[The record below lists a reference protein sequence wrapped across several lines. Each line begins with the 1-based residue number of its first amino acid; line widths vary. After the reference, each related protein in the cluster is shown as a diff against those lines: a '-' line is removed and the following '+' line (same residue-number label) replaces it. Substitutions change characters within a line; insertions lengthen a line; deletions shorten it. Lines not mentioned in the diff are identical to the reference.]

1 MSTIVAYRY
10 DNERYEVDGIITP
23 RGDFFGSL
31 TAVEKK
37 VETALR
43 DALAD
48 GHAIRGGSVFAW
60 ESETVAKRVWPLSGT
75 LYLYEL
81 EILQADI
88 RFRGDLNHYNNAAD
102 AAALDF
108 PFDHHLEAYR
118 TGAPSPNNG
127 APRIE
132 LLFSKAKALKRYE

>member
-1 MSTIVAYRY
+1 
-10 DNERYEVDGIITP
+10 
-23 RGDFFGSL
+23 
-31 TAVEKK
+31 
-37 VETALR
+37 
-43 DALAD
+43 
-48 GHAIRGGSVFAW
+48 
-60 ESETVAKRVWPLSGT
+60 VAKRVWPLSGK

-102 AAALDF
+102 AAALEF
-108 PFDHHLEAYR
+108 SFDHHLEAYR

-132 LLFSKAKALKRYE
+132 LLFSKAKVLKRYE